1 MKANRRMGR
10 QGWSPGVWISMMAL
24 AAVFSTWSHAANRL
38 STLEQI
44 PIESFRDMRE
54 VERYQLKI
62 AEKHYLKSEYKIALD
77 EYEKF
82 LSLYESSSA
91 APYSQLMWSHCLL
104 KLRKVNTAIREGF
117 RSVIDYWPDSVEA
130 RTAAFLIARSY
141 QDMGEIEKAK
151 LAYRRMLESDE
162 EVELTVRARFQ
173 MLEMAKTE
181 KNEVEVLRILDEL
194 TFETPRIEGVEEIC
208 RSASRD
214 LGRHLFQQGD
224 FEKGVE
230 ALLTSYEGGGLDEKI
245 YEYGTNAVQNLLR
258 EEATQDSGNRLSEKL
273 ISHFEKV
280 LPTDLTEESD
290 QAIARTALNRVAGV
304 YGALGKQT
312 AVLETYE
319 RIGKMLGMTDSLLGQ
334 IAQFY
339 RGIGE
344 RGKAREIYRSF
355 EDQVTAK
362 RSLAYM
368 FREESQFDEAIEVY
382 RELID
387 ENPDRIDD
395 YLWAIA
401 ECFEGKK
408 EWKEAIQ
415 SFRQVD
421 RFPDNYLRMAQCHRR
436 LEQWEEALSLYAQ
449 SKSSERH
456 APGATLS
463 IGYTYE
469 QAGQRENAIKA
480 FQLTCRVYPK
490 SSEASRAHAHLQ
502 TKYKIT
508 ATFGGGK
515 DE

>member
-1 MKANRRMGR
+1 MTANWRKERSCRGL
-10 QGWSPGVWISMMAL
+10 GILVLLGVL
-24 AAVFSTWSHAANRL
+24 AGGFIGSSQAADRL

-44 PIESFRDMRE
+44 PIESFREMRE

-62 AEKHYLKSEYKIALD
+62 AEKHYLSGEYKIALD

-91 APYSQLMWSHCLL
+91 APYAQLMWSHCLL

-117 RSVIDYWPDSVEA
+117 QSVIDYWPDSPEA

-141 QDMGEIEKAK
+141 QDMGETEKAK
-151 LAYRRMLESDE
+151 VEYRRMLETSE
-162 EVELTVRARFQ
+162 EAELTVRARYQ
-173 MLEMAKTE
+173 ILEMAKIE
-181 KNEVEVLRILDEL
+181 KDEDEVLRILKEL

-214 LGRHLFQQGD
+214 LGRHLLHQGD
-224 FEKGVE
+224 FEKGRE
-230 ALLTSYEGGGLDEKI
+230 ALGTSYEGSALDEKL
-245 YEYGTNAVQNLLR
+245 YEYGSEAARNLVQD
-258 EEATQDSGNRLSEKL
+258 EATKEAGTRLAKIL
-273 ISHFEKV
+273 KAHFESTI
-280 LPTDLTEESD
+280 PSDLTEEGN
-290 QAIARTALNRVAGV
+290 QAVARTALNRIAGIH
-304 YGALGKQT
+304 GALGEKT

-319 RIGKMLGMTDSLLGQ
+319 RIGKMLGMSDSLLGQ

-344 RGKAREIYRSF
+344 RDKARETYLRY
-355 EDQVTAK
+355 EDQIAAK
-362 RSLAYM
+362 GALAYM
-368 FREESQFDEAIEVY
+368 FREENRYDEAIELY

-387 ENPDRIDD
+387 ANPDQVND

-401 ECFEGKK
+401 ECFEGKQ

-415 SFRQVD
+415 SYRQVD

-436 LEQWEEALSLYAQ
+436 LQQWDEALSLYAQ
-449 SKSSERH
+449 VKSSDRH

-463 IGYTYE
+463 IGHTYE
-469 QAGQRENAIKA
+469 EAGQRENAIKA